1 KSLSSNV
8 SQLYYNGFIPFCVYT
23 TYFTLPNFCIEGEK
37 TEKIDFII
45 FKSEKK
51 KRLKPLFPF
60 FYSDFFRNTVIKIA
74 AISFLK
80 SKSLTHRKSKII
92 LLQEPK
98 KAAYQ

>member
-1 KSLSSNV
+1 MIIL
-8 SQLYYNGFIPFCVYT
+8 FINSINFHAC
-23 TYFTLPNFCIEGEK
+23 FFNFCIEGDK
-37 TEKIDFII
+37 TEKIDFIL
-45 FKSEKK
+45 FKSKK
-51 KRLKPLFPF
+51 KRLKSLFPF
-60 FYSDFFRNTVIKIA
+60 FYSDFFRNTVIKIT